1 MYEEVRCAEYRALNP
16 NPSDTRA
23 SFLNEFRFMAPDYC
37 KHAIFLERY
46 AKISEASKNLFLSR
60 ANVAKLRKNVSR
72 MQEAFAKLIKDQL
85 LCANISLVIENVP
98 DYGIRKSDNLLD
110 RITARSIHDTMGE
123 FGSVKDAV
131 VFKNHAYIWFDD
143 IDDAYNTHSLI
154 NKMKMGNNIIRTCVV
169 A

>member
-1 MYEEVRCAEYRALNP
+1 MRRSEVQSPKDQLD
-16 NPSDTRA
+16 SMA

-60 ANVAKLRKNVSR
+60 ARAAKALKSVPK
-72 MQEAFAKLIKDQL
+72 MTEAFARLIKEQL

-98 DYGIRKSDNLLD
+98 DYGIRKSDNLPD
-110 RITARSIHDTMGE
+110 RITARSIHDTMGQ
-123 FGSVKDAV
+123 FGSVNDAV
-131 VFKNHAYIWFDD
+131 VFKNHAYVWFDE

-154 NKMKMGNNIIRTCVV
+154 NNMKMGDNIITSAVI

>member
-1 MYEEVRCAEYRALNP
+1 MRRSQVLSP
-16 NPSDTRA
+16 LDSFDSMA

-37 KHAIFLERY
+37 KHTIFLERY

-60 ANVAKLRKNVSR
+60 ARAAKALKSVPK
-72 MQEAFAKLIKDQL
+72 MTEAFARLIKEQL

-98 DYGIRKSDNLLD
+98 DYGIRKSDNLPD
-110 RITARSIHDTMGE
+110 RITARSIHDTMGQ
-123 FGSVKDAV
+123 FGSVNDAV
-131 VFKNHAYIWFDD
+131 VFKNHAYVWFDE

-154 NKMKMGNNIIRTCVV
+154 NNMKMGDNIITTAVI

>member
-1 MYEEVRCAEYRALNP
+1 MSHVL
-16 NPSDTRA
+16 STDTKDKQTMT

-46 AKISEASKNLFLSR
+46 AKISEASKNLFMSR
-60 ANVAKLRKNVSR
+60 ANVAKLRKSTPR
-72 MQEAFAKLIKDQL
+72 MQEAFAKLIKEQL

-98 DYGIRKSDNLLD
+98 DYGVRKSDNLPD

-123 FGSVKDAV
+123 FGAVRDAV
-131 VFKNHAYIWFDD
+131 VFKNHAYIWFDE
-143 IDDAYNTHSLI
+143 IEDAFRTHSLI
-154 NKMKMGNNIIRTCVV
+154 NQMQMGDNIITSSVV